1 MTVIER
7 LRAALPGSDEPDDP
21 GRAGTCDGDD
31 ERLASVWPRGLAVGV
46 VTGLASLA
54 LVLAPVLI
62 AWLVEPLATG
72 TAWDAVGTGAALW
85 LLTSGAQLVA
95 GSAVISVAPL
105 LGLALLVVLARY
117 GVREAMV
124 DVSTDGDHWHGLLP
138 APLTASLGAWWGGY
152 AGVVGLA
159 VALAATGPFDVTPV
173 TVLVP
178 AALVPLAAI
187 VIALRPV
194 VLEDPDVLGRRAGLP
209 WVPDAVRR
217 GIRPGLAG
225 VAMLLGVGAVVVLV
239 LVALAWARV
248 STVFGAIGAGGL
260 GGALLVLAQVLSLP
274 NMALWVV
281 SFVAGP
287 GFQVVEGG
295 AVTWSG
301 AESGLLPMVP
311 VLAAIP
317 QPGAFPWFTALS
329 SLVVVVVGGLVARR
343 ALSAVARLSRLR
355 TKLAVAASA
364 CASTAVAIGVLDAL
378 AGGSVGQFRLS
389 SVGAP
394 AGWLVLA
401 LLGELLVGAV
411 FVVLRD
417 AWRLRR

>member
-1 MTVIER
+1 
-7 LRAALPGSDEPDDP
+7 
-21 GRAGTCDGDD
+21 
-31 ERLASVWPRGLAVGV
+31 VGV

-54 LVLAPVLI
+54 LVLAPVVM

-72 TAWDAVGTGAALW
+72 TPWDAVGAGAALW
-85 LLTSGAQLVA
+85 LLTSGAQLAA
-95 GSAVISVAPL
+95 GSAVISVVPL

-124 DVSTDGDHWHGLLP
+124 DVSTDGDHWCGLLP
-138 APLTASLGAWWGGY
+138 RPLTAALGAWWGGY
-152 AGVVGLA
+152 SGVVALAVGLA
-159 VALAATGPFDVTPV
+159 TLGTFDVPPV
-173 TVLVP
+173 TLVVP
-178 AALVPLAAI
+178 AVLVPLAAI
-187 VIALRPV
+187 VLGLRPI

-209 WVPDAVRR
+209 WIPDSVRR
-217 GIRPGLAG
+217 GIRAG
-225 VAMLLGVGAVVVLV
+225 VAGVVMLLGVGAVVVLV
-239 LVALAWARV
+239 MVGLAWARV
-248 STVFGAIGAGGL
+248 TTVFEAIGSGGL
-260 GGALLVLAQVLSLP
+260 GGGLLVLAQVLSLP
-274 NMALWVV
+274 NLALWAV
-281 SFVAGP
+281 SFLAGP

-301 AESGLLPMVP
+301 ADSGLLPMVP
-311 VLAAIP
+311 VLAAMP
-317 QPGAFPWFTALS
+317 QPGPFPGLTALS
-329 SLVVVVVGGLVARR
+329 VIAVIVVGGLVARR
-343 ALSAVARLSRLR
+343 ALSSVARLSRLR

-364 CASTAVAIGVLDAL
+364 CTTTALVIGGLDAL